1 MWIKLVLGFIGN
13 IVGKKVGKKT
23 ALVVTTL
30 LGLALT
36 YFYIQGIKK
45 DSYELGRQD
54 LREEIR
60 LEYDKKLEASV
71 SSLEEEYGKAILTF
85 QEKAKIASNTIQELS
100 ELPKTV
106 EVEKII
112 EITKDSDC
120 KFIDVRFIGLLNSQY
135 KEWSS

>member
-135 KEWSS
+135 KE

>member
-1 MWIKLVLGFIGN
+1 MWIKLVLGFVGN
-13 IVGKKVGKKT
+13 IIGKKVGKKT

-45 DSYELGRQD
+45 DSYELGQQD

-85 QEKAKIASNTIQELS
+85 QEKAKIATNTIQELS

-120 KFIDVRFIGLLNSQY
+120 KSIDDRFIGLLNSQY
-135 KEWSS
+135 KE